1 MVMISRFIPINMHNQ
16 LYSLRL
22 TILTSTTESPFIPH
36 GFIVFFLNTTT
47 LCYKHNIYYMDPLQ
61 DMNQGSP
68 SDNPGNYTIS
78 LRSTGF
84 HFHILDI

>member
-1 MVMISRFIPINMHNQ
+1 
-16 LYSLRL
+16 
-22 TILTSTTESPFIPH
+22 
-36 GFIVFFLNTTT
+36 
-47 LCYKHNIYYMDPLQ
+47 MDPLQ

-84 HFHILDI
+84 HLHILDI